1 MAESSRRVQTSYPLP
16 RRRVGNELP
25 YKTFKESDLLKAAN
39 IYS

>member
-1 MAESSRRVQTSYPLP
+1 MA
-16 RRRVGNELP
+16 RRRIGEGELP